1 MYFLDTNTCIYF
13 LNGKYENI
21 KNKIFSIPPNEIS
34 IPSIVKAEL
43 LLGAYKS
50 KKKEENIEKAE
61 KFLAPFEVIP
71 FSDLMTYVYADIRYE
86 TEKKGEPVGPNELII
101 AAIVKFHDGIFVT
114 NNVKEF
120 ERIQGLRIENW
131 AKSVLDMKI

>member
-13 LNGKYENI
+13 LNGKYESI
-21 KNKIFSIPPNEIS
+21 KIKILSTPPNAIA

-50 KKKEENIEKAE
+50 KNKMVNIEKAE
-61 KFLAPFEVIP
+61 QFLEPFEILP
-71 FSDLMTYVYADIRYE
+71 FVDMMTYVYAEMRSS
-86 TEKKGEPVGPNELII
+86 TESVGITIGPNDLFI
-101 AAIVKFHDGIFVT
+101 ASIVKFHEGVLVT

-120 ERIQGLRIENW
+120 ERIDGLRIGNW
-131 AKSVLDMKI
+131 VS

>member
-13 LNGKYENI
+13 LNGKYEYI
-21 KNKIFSIPPNEIS
+21 KTKILSTPPNEIS

-50 KKKEENIEKAE
+50 KKRKENTEKVE
-61 KFLAPFEVIP
+61 KFIEPFEVVP
-71 FSDLMTYVYADIRYE
+71 FFDLMTYVYADIRNE
-86 TEKKGEPVGPNELII
+86 TEKKGELVGPNDLFI

-120 ERIQGLRIENW
+120 ERIKGLKIE
-131 AKSVLDMKI
+131 SY

>member
-13 LNGKYENI
+13 LNGKYESI
-21 KNKIFSIPPNEIS
+21 KTKILSTPPNAIA

-50 KKKEENIEKAE
+50 KNKTVNIEKVE
-61 KFLAPFEVIP
+61 QFLEPFEIIP
-71 FSDLMTYVYADIRYE
+71 FVDMATYVYAEIRSS
-86 TEKKGEPVGPNELII
+86 TENVGINIGPNDLFI
-101 AAIVKFHDGIFVT
+101 ASIVKFHEGVLVT

-120 ERIQGLRIENW
+120 ERVDGLQIDNW
-131 AKSVLDMKI
+131 VF